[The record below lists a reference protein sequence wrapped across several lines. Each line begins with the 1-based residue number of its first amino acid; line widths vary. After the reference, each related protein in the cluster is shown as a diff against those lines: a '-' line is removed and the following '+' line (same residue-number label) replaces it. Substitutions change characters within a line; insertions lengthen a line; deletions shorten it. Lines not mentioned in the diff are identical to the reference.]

1 MVICKY
7 SQILWY
13 HSKSNDITSVFCM
26 GQNWAPQSLDGEFR
40 SHILKSVVPYGL
52 TLDPSPYEH
61 VRKNEHVQRD
71 FPVHLVHTMP
81 TVLARNSYKSV
92 NQPIYALI
100 SPFIT
105 IYHKNVRLFHHLEW
119 QSQLWVV
126 AVYNHLLL
134 LLLLPLMIAFRA
146 FECRTSCWVEAAC
159 REPPESCHHANNM
172 HMV

>member
-40 SHILKSVVPYGL
+40 SHILKSVVPIWL
-52 TLDPSPYEH
+52 NS
-61 VRKNEHVQRD
+61 D

-134 LLLLPLMIAFRA
+134 LLLLPLMIAFGA
-146 FECRTSCWVEAAC
+146 FKCRTSCWVEAAC